1 MSIRVLTTAGSTLI
15 QDAGRPGLSAWGVG
29 PSGVFDRRAFRQ
41 ANTLL
46 GNESDSAVI
55 EHFGGELRLT
65 STRNHALVVT
75 GASGPI
81 TIDGRPIE
89 VGRVFE
95 LPEGGVLTIGPAVV
109 GLRYVI
115 GVAGGFDVPAVLG
128 SRSRDTLSHIG
139 PEPLE
144 AGSRLGVGLST
155 ATAWTGHI
163 DPVLPNR
170 DFQLRLSLG
179 PRDDWFTNESIARL
193 FTSTWRVDA
202 LSGRVGIRLEG
213 PTLERNRTEELLSE
227 GVVRGSVQVTNSG
240 MPIILGPDHPVT
252 GGYPVIGVIKD
263 SDTDFLAHV
272 RPGDTISLSRYAT

>member
-1 MSIRVLTTAGSTLI
+1 MSIRVLANSGSTLV
-15 QDAGRPGLSAWGVG
+15 QDAGRPGLSASGVG

-41 ANTLL
+41 ANALL
-46 GNESDSAVI
+46 GNETDAAVI

-65 STRNHALVVT
+65 STRTHALVVT

-89 VGRVFE
+89 VGRVCE
-95 LPEGGVLTIGPAVV
+95 LPEGGVLTIGAAVV

-115 GVAGGFDVPAVLG
+115 GVAGGFDVPLVLG
-128 SRSRDTLSHIG
+128 SRSRDTLAQIG
-139 PEPLE
+139 PEPL
-144 AGSRLGVGLST
+144 ATGARLGVGLST
-155 ATAWTGHI
+155 AAAWSGHI
-163 DPVLPNR
+163 DRALPSRN
-170 DFQLRLSLG
+170 FHLRLSLG
-179 PRDDWFTNESIARL
+179 PRDDWFTPESIARL
-193 FTSTWRVDA
+193 FTTMWRVDP

-213 PTLERNRTEELLSE
+213 PALERNRGEELLSE

-263 SDTDFLAHV
+263 SDTDLLAHV